1 MIKHRITNRTLY
13 GTGYLKKKTFLLT
26 NLRRGAVDFRDFRT
40 RGREERNV
48 ELR

>member
-1 MIKHRITNRTLY
+1 MKKYRITNRTLY
-13 GTGYLKKKTFLLT
+13 GTGYLEKTFLLT